1 MAVNISSENF
11 QVLIFF
17 SKLSMRRD
25 YAHLKSTD
33 VYRHVSWLSS
43 MHAKAKLEDSIWEDR
58 QVTKNFSKSNA
69 NFSLKKILLWALA
82 FSNLPKL
89 VLFF

>member
-1 MAVNISSENF
+1 MLLYLSLRFQVFLASTLRGPFLYMAVNLSSENF

-33 VYRHVSWLSS
+33 VYRHVS
-43 MHAKAKLEDSIWEDR
+43 
-58 QVTKNFSKSNA
+58 
-69 NFSLKKILLWALA
+69 
-82 FSNLPKL
+82 
-89 VLFF
+89 

>member
-43 MHAKAKLEDSIWEDR
+43 MHAKAKLEDSI
-58 QVTKNFSKSNA
+58 
-69 NFSLKKILLWALA
+69 
-82 FSNLPKL
+82 
-89 VLFF
+89 